1 MGKIKELETSLAN
14 KIAAGEVVE
23 RPSSVVKELLENAID
38 AQATEI
44 NIEVEQS
51 GVSSIRVVDNGT
63 GIAQEDLGLVFHR
76 HATSKIVADDDLF
89 HIRTLGFRG
98 EALASISS
106 VAKVTLKTCTDN
118 ENGHEIYAENGKII
132 HQKPAKAKKGTDIQ
146 VDSLFYNTPARL
158 KYIKSLYTELG
169 KITDIVNRMAMSH
182 PEIRISLVSDG
193 KKLLSTNGS
202 GRTNEVMAEIYGMKV
217 AKDLVHISGDT
228 SDYHLEGFVAK
239 PEHSRSNK
247 HYISIFINGRYIK
260 NFVLNKAIL
269 EGYHTLLTIGRF
281 PICYINIQMDPILVD
296 VNVHPTKLEVRLSK
310 EDQLYDLIVTKIRE
324 AFKDKILI
332 PQNDLNHASKK
343 NKVLETFEQQK
354 INFEKQQSQIGETS
368 APYVHD
374 QKDKN
379 HDVESHKNNLDSTSS
394 TNNESTEV
402 SNELHNHIDDSY
414 LQSQKEVLF
423 DMEQNTSNEYEI
435 SNQQSND
442 IKGTVSQTPHRRVP
456 YMEIV
461 GQVHG
466 TYIIAQNENGMF
478 MIDQH
483 AAQERIKYEYFREK
497 IGEVT
502 NEVQNLLI
510 PLTFHFSKDEQMIID
525 QYKDELDKVGVHLE
539 HFGGHDYIVNSYPVW
554 FPKEEAEE
562 IIKDMI
568 ELVLKHKSVDVKKI
582 REDAAIMMSCKKSIK
597 ANHYLKNNEMADL
610 IDQLREA
617 EDPFTCPHGR
627 PIIIN
632 FSNYELE
639 KLIKTDY
646 KACVVLDM
654 HIGHLKSIMELL
666 KSHSIEC
673 YVHIDLIKGLSHDE
687 FACEYII
694 QQYKPKGIVST
705 KAKVIKKAKMLNTLT
720 IFRVFIIDSQAL
732 TRSIE
737 LIKKVEPDYV
747 EVLPGVASKAVSK
760 IQQETSAS
768 VIAGGL
774 IDEQSEIREAISNG
788 AKYVTTSYEKLW

>member
-1 MGKIKELETSLAN
+1 MGKIKELQTSLAN

-38 AQATEI
+38 AQSTEI

-51 GVSSIRVVDNGT
+51 GVASIRVVDNGT
-63 GIAQEDLGLVFHR
+63 GIEADDLSLVFHR
-76 HATSKIVADDDLF
+76 HATSKLDADDDLF

-106 VAKVTLKTCTDN
+106 VSKVTLRTCTDN
-118 ENGHEIYAENGKII
+118 ESGHEIYAENGEII
-132 HQKPAKAKKGTDIQ
+132 NQKPAKAKKGTDIL
-146 VDSLFYNTPARL
+146 VESLFYNTPARL

-182 PEIRISLVSDG
+182 PDIRISLVSDG
-193 KKLLSTNGS
+193 KTLLKTNGS
-202 GRTNEVMAEIYGMKV
+202 GKTNEVMAEIYGMKV
-217 AKDLVHISGDT
+217 AKDLVHITGDT
-228 SDYHLEGFVAK
+228 SDYHLEGYVAR

-260 NFVLNKAIL
+260 NFVLNKAIV
-269 EGYHTLLTIGRF
+269 EGYHTLLTIGRY

-310 EDQLYDLIVTKIRE
+310 EEQLYDLIVEKIRE

-332 PQNDLNHASKK
+332 PKNDLDTHPKK
-343 NKVLETFEQQK
+343 NKVLNSFEQQK
-354 INFEKQQSQIGETS
+354 LDFERKQNEVQNRPQSSEDERQEDLS
-368 APYVHD
+368 ATTL
-374 QKDKN
+374 DK
-379 HDVESHKNNLDSTSS
+379 VENQNISQVNED
-394 TNNESTEV
+394 NESTLFND
-402 SNELHNHIDDSY
+402 SQYINRNHDDYYFNNQKDILNELDN
-414 LQSQKEVLF
+414 
-423 DMEQNTSNEYEI
+423 QNETLKQEENQNE
-435 SNQQSND
+435 ND
-442 IKGTVSQTPHRRVP
+442 IKGTVSASTRRRVP
-456 YMEIV
+456 YMEVV

-510 PLTFHFSKDEQMIID
+510 PMTFHFSKDEQFIID
-525 QYKDELDKVGVHLE
+525 QYQEELDRVGVHLE

-554 FPKEEAEE
+554 FPKAEAEE

-568 ELVLKHKSVDVKKI
+568 ELVLENKKIDVKKM

-610 IDQLREA
+610 IDQLREM

-639 KLIKTDY
+639 KLFK
-646 KACVVLDM
+646 
-654 HIGHLKSIMELL
+654 
-666 KSHSIEC
+666 
-673 YVHIDLIKGLSHDE
+673 
-687 FACEYII
+687 
-694 QQYKPKGIVST
+694 
-705 KAKVIKKAKMLNTLT
+705 
-720 IFRVFIIDSQAL
+720 RVM
-732 TRSIE
+732 
-737 LIKKVEPDYV
+737 
-747 EVLPGVASKAVSK
+747 
-760 IQQETSAS
+760 
-768 VIAGGL
+768 
-774 IDEQSEIREAISNG
+774 
-788 AKYVTTSYEKLW
+788 

>member
-1 MGKIKELETSLAN
+1 MGKIKELQTSLAN

-38 AQATEI
+38 AKSTEI

-51 GVSSIRVVDNGT
+51 GISSIRVVDNGT
-63 GIAQEDLGLVFHR
+63 GIEQDDLDLVFHR
-76 HATSKIVADDDLF
+76 HATSKLDADDDLF

-106 VAKVTLKTCTDN
+106 VAKVTLKTCTDS
-118 ENGHEIYAENGKII
+118 ENGHEIYAENGEILSR
-132 HQKPAKAKKGTDIQ
+132 KPAKAKKGTDIT
-146 VDSLFYNTPARL
+146 VSSLFYNTPARL

-182 PEIRISLVSDG
+182 PYIRISLISDG
-193 KKLLSTNGS
+193 KTLLKTNGS
-202 GRTNEVMAEIYGMKV
+202 GKTNEVMSEIYGIKV
-217 AKDLVHISGDT
+217 AKDLVHIQGDT

-260 NFVLNKAIL
+260 NFVLNKAII
-269 EGYHTLLTIGRF
+269 EGYHTLLTIGRY
-281 PICYINIQMDPILVD
+281 PICYLNIEMDPILVD

-310 EDQLYDLIVTKIRE
+310 EEQLYQLIVEKIRY
-324 AFKDKILI
+324 AFKDRILI
-332 PQNDLNHASKK
+332 PQNDLDRTPKK
-343 NKVLETFEQQK
+343 NKVLNQFEQQK
-354 INFEKQQSQIGETS
+354 LDFERRQQNSNQ
-368 APYVHD
+368 
-374 QKDKN
+374 DKTN
-379 HDVESHKNNLDSTSS
+379 SHYYGMSESKLQNPNLEKNDLD
-394 TNNESTEV
+394 NNELINESTENFV
-402 SNELHNHIDDSY
+402 HNNKRSDDKDY
-414 LQSQKEVLF
+414 FQIQKEILNDLDNGDASLLNDESTNDSEEVVT
-423 DMEQNTSNEYEI
+423 EQSNNDEASSKTYQTLY
-435 SNQQSND
+435 SKQDNND
-442 IKGTVSQTPHRRVP
+442 IKGKVSNTPSRRVP
-456 YMEIV
+456 YMEVV

-502 NEVQNLLI
+502 NEVQDLLI

-525 QYKDELDKVGVHLE
+525 QYQDELDKVGVHLE

-554 FPKEEAEE
+554 FPKAEAEK
-562 IIKDMI
+562 IIQDMV
-568 ELVLKHKSVDVKKI
+568 ELVLNDKKVNVKKL

-639 KLIKTDY
+639 KLFK
-646 KACVVLDM
+646 
-654 HIGHLKSIMELL
+654 
-666 KSHSIEC
+666 
-673 YVHIDLIKGLSHDE
+673 
-687 FACEYII
+687 
-694 QQYKPKGIVST
+694 
-705 KAKVIKKAKMLNTLT
+705 
-720 IFRVFIIDSQAL
+720 RVM
-732 TRSIE
+732 
-737 LIKKVEPDYV
+737 
-747 EVLPGVASKAVSK
+747 
-760 IQQETSAS
+760 
-768 VIAGGL
+768 
-774 IDEQSEIREAISNG
+774 
-788 AKYVTTSYEKLW
+788 

>member
-1 MGKIKELETSLAN
+1 MGKIKELQTSLAN

-38 AQATEI
+38 AKSTEI

-51 GVSSIRVVDNGT
+51 GISSIRVVDNGT
-63 GIAQEDLGLVFHR
+63 GIEQDDLDLVFHR
-76 HATSKIVADDDLF
+76 HATSKLDADDDLF

-106 VAKVTLKTCTDN
+106 VAKVTLKTCTDS
-118 ENGHEIYAENGKII
+118 ENGHEIYAENGEILSR
-132 HQKPAKAKKGTDIQ
+132 KPAKAKKGTDIT
-146 VDSLFYNTPARL
+146 VSSLFYNTPARL

-182 PEIRISLVSDG
+182 PYIRISLISDG
-193 KKLLSTNGS
+193 KTLLKTNGS
-202 GRTNEVMAEIYGMKV
+202 GKTNEVMSEIYGIKV
-217 AKDLVHISGDT
+217 AKDLVHIQGDT

-260 NFVLNKAIL
+260 NFVLNKAII
-269 EGYHTLLTIGRF
+269 EGYHTLLTIGRY
-281 PICYINIQMDPILVD
+281 PICYLNIEMDPILVD

-310 EDQLYDLIVTKIRE
+310 EEQLYQLIVEKIRY
-324 AFKDKILI
+324 AFKDRILI
-332 PQNDLNHASKK
+332 PQNDLDRTPKK
-343 NKVLETFEQQK
+343 NKVLNQFEQQK
-354 INFEKQQSQIGETS
+354 LDFERRQQNSNQ
-368 APYVHD
+368 
-374 QKDKN
+374 DKTN
-379 HDVESHKNNLDSTSS
+379 SHYYGMSESKLQNPNLEKNDLD
-394 TNNESTEV
+394 NNELINESTENFV
-402 SNELHNHIDDSY
+402 HNNKRSDDKDY
-414 LQSQKEVLF
+414 FQIQKEILNDLDNGDASLLNDESTNDSEEVVT
-423 DMEQNTSNEYEI
+423 EQSNNDEASSKTYQTLY
-435 SNQQSND
+435 SKQDNND
-442 IKGTVSQTPHRRVP
+442 IKGKVSNTPSRRVP
-456 YMEIV
+456 YMEVV

-502 NEVQNLLI
+502 NEVQDLLI

-525 QYKDELDKVGVHLE
+525 QYQDELDKVGFHLE

-554 FPKEEAEE
+554 FPKAEAEE
-562 IIKDMI
+562 IIQDMV
-568 ELVLKHKSVDVKKI
+568 ELVLNDKKVNVKKL

-639 KLIKTDY
+639 KLFK
-646 KACVVLDM
+646 
-654 HIGHLKSIMELL
+654 
-666 KSHSIEC
+666 
-673 YVHIDLIKGLSHDE
+673 
-687 FACEYII
+687 
-694 QQYKPKGIVST
+694 
-705 KAKVIKKAKMLNTLT
+705 
-720 IFRVFIIDSQAL
+720 RVM
-732 TRSIE
+732 
-737 LIKKVEPDYV
+737 
-747 EVLPGVASKAVSK
+747 
-760 IQQETSAS
+760 
-768 VIAGGL
+768 
-774 IDEQSEIREAISNG
+774 
-788 AKYVTTSYEKLW
+788 

>member
-118 ENGHEIYAENGKII
+118 ENGHEIYAEDGKII

-332 PQNDLNHASKK
+332 PQNDLNHAPKK

-423 DMEQNTSNEYEI
+423 DMEQDTSNEYEI
-435 SNQQSND
+435 LNQQSKD

-554 FPKEEAEE
+554 FPKVEAEE

-639 KLIKTDY
+639 KLFK
-646 KACVVLDM
+646 
-654 HIGHLKSIMELL
+654 
-666 KSHSIEC
+666 
-673 YVHIDLIKGLSHDE
+673 
-687 FACEYII
+687 
-694 QQYKPKGIVST
+694 
-705 KAKVIKKAKMLNTLT
+705 
-720 IFRVFIIDSQAL
+720 RVM
-732 TRSIE
+732 
-737 LIKKVEPDYV
+737 
-747 EVLPGVASKAVSK
+747 
-760 IQQETSAS
+760 
-768 VIAGGL
+768 
-774 IDEQSEIREAISNG
+774 
-788 AKYVTTSYEKLW
+788 

>member
-118 ENGHEIYAENGKII
+118 ENGHEIYAEDGKII

-332 PQNDLNHASKK
+332 PQNDLNHAPKK

-368 APYVHD
+368 ASYVHD

-435 SNQQSND
+435 LNQQSND

-639 KLIKTDY
+639 KLFK
-646 KACVVLDM
+646 
-654 HIGHLKSIMELL
+654 
-666 KSHSIEC
+666 
-673 YVHIDLIKGLSHDE
+673 
-687 FACEYII
+687 
-694 QQYKPKGIVST
+694 
-705 KAKVIKKAKMLNTLT
+705 
-720 IFRVFIIDSQAL
+720 RVM
-732 TRSIE
+732 
-737 LIKKVEPDYV
+737 
-747 EVLPGVASKAVSK
+747 
-760 IQQETSAS
+760 
-768 VIAGGL
+768 
-774 IDEQSEIREAISNG
+774 
-788 AKYVTTSYEKLW
+788 

>member
-118 ENGHEIYAENGKII
+118 ENGHEIYAEDGKII

-247 HYISIFINGRYIK
+247 HYISIFINSRYIK
-260 NFVLNKAIL
+260 NFVLNNAIL

-332 PQNDLNHASKK
+332 PQNDLNHAPKK

-402 SNELHNHIDDSY
+402 SNELHNYIDDSY

-639 KLIKTDY
+639 KLFK
-646 KACVVLDM
+646 
-654 HIGHLKSIMELL
+654 
-666 KSHSIEC
+666 
-673 YVHIDLIKGLSHDE
+673 
-687 FACEYII
+687 
-694 QQYKPKGIVST
+694 
-705 KAKVIKKAKMLNTLT
+705 
-720 IFRVFIIDSQAL
+720 RVM
-732 TRSIE
+732 
-737 LIKKVEPDYV
+737 
-747 EVLPGVASKAVSK
+747 
-760 IQQETSAS
+760 
-768 VIAGGL
+768 
-774 IDEQSEIREAISNG
+774 
-788 AKYVTTSYEKLW
+788 

>member
-1 MGKIKELETSLAN
+1 MGKIKELQTSLAN

-38 AQATEI
+38 AQSTEI

-51 GVSSIRVVDNGT
+51 GVASIRVVDNGT
-63 GIAQEDLGLVFHR
+63 GIEADDLSLVFHR
-76 HATSKIVADDDLF
+76 HATSKLDADDDLF

-106 VAKVTLKTCTDN
+106 VSKVTLRTCTDN
-118 ENGHEIYAENGKII
+118 ESGHEIYAENGEII
-132 HQKPAKAKKGTDIQ
+132 NQKPAKAKKGTDIL
-146 VDSLFYNTPARL
+146 VESLFYNTPARL

-182 PEIRISLVSDG
+182 PDIRISLVSDG
-193 KKLLSTNGS
+193 KTLLKTNGS
-202 GRTNEVMAEIYGMKV
+202 GKTNEVMAEIYGMNV
-217 AKDLVHISGDT
+217 AKDLVHITGDT
-228 SDYHLEGFVAK
+228 SDYHLEGYVAR

-260 NFVLNKAIL
+260 NFVLNKAIV
-269 EGYHTLLTIGRF
+269 EGYHTLLTIGRY

-310 EDQLYDLIVTKIRE
+310 EEQLYDLIVEKIRE

-332 PQNDLNHASKK
+332 PKNDLDHHPKK
-343 NKVLETFEQQK
+343 NKVLNSFEQQK
-354 INFEKQQSQIGETS
+354 LDFERKQNEVQNRPQSSEDERQEDLS
-368 APYVHD
+368 AT
-374 QKDKN
+374 KLDK
-379 HDVESHKNNLDSTSS
+379 VENQNISQVNED
-394 TNNESTEV
+394 NESTLFND
-402 SNELHNHIDDSY
+402 SQYINRNHDDYYFNNQKDILNELDNQY
-414 LQSQKEVLF
+414 ETL
-423 DMEQNTSNEYEI
+423 EQEENQNE
-435 SNQQSND
+435 ND
-442 IKGTVSQTPHRRVP
+442 IKGTVSASTRRRVP
-456 YMEIV
+456 YMEVV

-510 PLTFHFSKDEQMIID
+510 PMTFHFSKDEQFIID
-525 QYKDELDKVGVHLE
+525 QYQEELDRVGVHLE

-554 FPKEEAEE
+554 FPKAEAEE

-568 ELVLKHKSVDVKKI
+568 ELVLENKKIDVKKM

-610 IDQLREA
+610 IDQLREM

-639 KLIKTDY
+639 KLFK
-646 KACVVLDM
+646 
-654 HIGHLKSIMELL
+654 
-666 KSHSIEC
+666 
-673 YVHIDLIKGLSHDE
+673 
-687 FACEYII
+687 
-694 QQYKPKGIVST
+694 
-705 KAKVIKKAKMLNTLT
+705 
-720 IFRVFIIDSQAL
+720 RVM
-732 TRSIE
+732 
-737 LIKKVEPDYV
+737 
-747 EVLPGVASKAVSK
+747 
-760 IQQETSAS
+760 
-768 VIAGGL
+768 
-774 IDEQSEIREAISNG
+774 
-788 AKYVTTSYEKLW
+788 

>member
-118 ENGHEIYAENGKII
+118 ENGHEIYAEDGKII

-332 PQNDLNHASKK
+332 PQNDLNHAPKK

-402 SNELHNHIDDSY
+402 TNELQNHIDDSY

-423 DMEQNTSNEYEI
+423 DMEQNTSNEHEI
-435 SNQQSND
+435 LNQQSND

-639 KLIKTDY
+639 KLFK
-646 KACVVLDM
+646 
-654 HIGHLKSIMELL
+654 
-666 KSHSIEC
+666 
-673 YVHIDLIKGLSHDE
+673 
-687 FACEYII
+687 
-694 QQYKPKGIVST
+694 
-705 KAKVIKKAKMLNTLT
+705 
-720 IFRVFIIDSQAL
+720 RVM
-732 TRSIE
+732 
-737 LIKKVEPDYV
+737 
-747 EVLPGVASKAVSK
+747 
-760 IQQETSAS
+760 
-768 VIAGGL
+768 
-774 IDEQSEIREAISNG
+774 
-788 AKYVTTSYEKLW
+788 

>member
-228 SDYHLEGFVAK
+228 CDYHLEGFVAK

-639 KLIKTDY
+639 KLFK
-646 KACVVLDM
+646 
-654 HIGHLKSIMELL
+654 
-666 KSHSIEC
+666 
-673 YVHIDLIKGLSHDE
+673 
-687 FACEYII
+687 
-694 QQYKPKGIVST
+694 
-705 KAKVIKKAKMLNTLT
+705 
-720 IFRVFIIDSQAL
+720 RVM
-732 TRSIE
+732 
-737 LIKKVEPDYV
+737 
-747 EVLPGVASKAVSK
+747 
-760 IQQETSAS
+760 
-768 VIAGGL
+768 
-774 IDEQSEIREAISNG
+774 
-788 AKYVTTSYEKLW
+788 

>member
-1 MGKIKELETSLAN
+1 MGKIKELQTSLAN

-38 AQATEI
+38 AKSTEI

-51 GVSSIRVVDNGT
+51 GISSIRVVDNGT
-63 GIAQEDLGLVFHR
+63 GIEQDDLDLVFHR
-76 HATSKIVADDDLF
+76 HATSKLDADDDLF

-106 VAKVTLKTCTDN
+106 VAKVTLKTCTDS
-118 ENGHEIYAENGKII
+118 ENGHEIYAENGEILSR
-132 HQKPAKAKKGTDIQ
+132 KPAKAKKGTDIT
-146 VDSLFYNTPARL
+146 VSSLFYNTPARL

-182 PEIRISLVSDG
+182 PDIRISLISDG
-193 KKLLSTNGS
+193 KTLLKTNGS
-202 GRTNEVMAEIYGMKV
+202 GKTNEVMSEIYGIKV
-217 AKDLVHISGDT
+217 AKDLVHIQGDT

-260 NFVLNKAIL
+260 NFVLNKAII
-269 EGYHTLLTIGRF
+269 EGYHTLLTIGRY
-281 PICYINIQMDPILVD
+281 PICYLNIEMDPILVD

-310 EDQLYDLIVTKIRE
+310 EEQLYQLIVEKIRY
-324 AFKDKILI
+324 AFKDRILI
-332 PQNDLNHASKK
+332 PQNDLDRTPKK
-343 NKVLETFEQQK
+343 NKVLNQFEQQK
-354 INFEKQQSQIGETS
+354 LDFERRQRNSNQDKTNSQYYDMS
-368 APYVHD
+368 
-374 QKDKN
+374 
-379 HDVESHKNNLDSTSS
+379 ESEVQNPNLD
-394 TNNESTEV
+394 NNELINESTENFV
-402 SNELHNHIDDSY
+402 HNNKRSDDKDY
-414 LQSQKEVLF
+414 FQIQKEILNDLDNGDASLLNDESTNDSEEVVT
-423 DMEQNTSNEYEI
+423 EQSNNDEASSKTYQTLY
-435 SNQQSND
+435 SKQDNND
-442 IKGTVSQTPHRRVP
+442 IKGKVSNTPSRRVP
-456 YMEIV
+456 YMEVV

-502 NEVQNLLI
+502 NEVQDLLI

-525 QYKDELDKVGVHLE
+525 QYQDELDKVGVHLE

-554 FPKEEAEE
+554 FPKAEAEE
-562 IIKDMI
+562 IIQDMV
-568 ELVLKHKSVDVKKI
+568 ELVLNDKKVNVKKM

-639 KLIKTDY
+639 KLFK
-646 KACVVLDM
+646 
-654 HIGHLKSIMELL
+654 
-666 KSHSIEC
+666 
-673 YVHIDLIKGLSHDE
+673 
-687 FACEYII
+687 
-694 QQYKPKGIVST
+694 
-705 KAKVIKKAKMLNTLT
+705 
-720 IFRVFIIDSQAL
+720 RVM
-732 TRSIE
+732 
-737 LIKKVEPDYV
+737 
-747 EVLPGVASKAVSK
+747 
-760 IQQETSAS
+760 
-768 VIAGGL
+768 
-774 IDEQSEIREAISNG
+774 
-788 AKYVTTSYEKLW
+788 

>member
-106 VAKVTLKTCTDN
+106 VAKVTLKTCTGN

-639 KLIKTDY
+639 KLFK
-646 KACVVLDM
+646 
-654 HIGHLKSIMELL
+654 
-666 KSHSIEC
+666 
-673 YVHIDLIKGLSHDE
+673 
-687 FACEYII
+687 
-694 QQYKPKGIVST
+694 
-705 KAKVIKKAKMLNTLT
+705 
-720 IFRVFIIDSQAL
+720 RVM
-732 TRSIE
+732 
-737 LIKKVEPDYV
+737 
-747 EVLPGVASKAVSK
+747 
-760 IQQETSAS
+760 
-768 VIAGGL
+768 
-774 IDEQSEIREAISNG
+774 
-788 AKYVTTSYEKLW
+788 

>member
-118 ENGHEIYAENGKII
+118 ENGHEIYAEDGKII

-182 PEIRISLVSDG
+182 PEIRISLVSDS

-332 PQNDLNHASKK
+332 PQNDLNHAPKK

-402 SNELHNHIDDSY
+402 SNELHNYIDDSY

-639 KLIKTDY
+639 KLFK
-646 KACVVLDM
+646 
-654 HIGHLKSIMELL
+654 
-666 KSHSIEC
+666 
-673 YVHIDLIKGLSHDE
+673 
-687 FACEYII
+687 
-694 QQYKPKGIVST
+694 
-705 KAKVIKKAKMLNTLT
+705 
-720 IFRVFIIDSQAL
+720 RVM
-732 TRSIE
+732 
-737 LIKKVEPDYV
+737 
-747 EVLPGVASKAVSK
+747 
-760 IQQETSAS
+760 
-768 VIAGGL
+768 
-774 IDEQSEIREAISNG
+774 
-788 AKYVTTSYEKLW
+788 

>member
-1 MGKIKELETSLAN
+1 MGKIKELQTSLAN

-23 RPSSVVKELLENAID
+23 RPGSVVKELLENAID

-51 GVSSIRVVDNGT
+51 GVASIRVVDNGT
-63 GIAQEDLGLVFHR
+63 GIEIDDLDLVFHR
-76 HATSKIVADDDLF
+76 HATSKLDADDDLF

-106 VAKVTLKTCTDN
+106 VSKVTLKTCTDN
-118 ENGHEIYAENGKII
+118 QEGQEIYVENGEVLNR
-132 HQKPAKAKKGTDIQ
+132 KPAKAKRGTDIL
-146 VDSLFYNTPARL
+146 VESLFYNTPARL

-182 PEIRISLVSDG
+182 PDIRISLVSDG
-193 KKLLSTNGS
+193 KTVIKTNGS

-217 AKDLVHISGDT
+217 AKDLVHVTGDT
-228 SDYHLEGFVAK
+228 SDYHLDAYFAK

-260 NFVLNKAIL
+260 NFLLNKAIL
-269 EGYHTLLTIGRF
+269 EGYHTLLMVGRY
-281 PICYINIQMDPILVD
+281 PICYINIEMDPILVD

-310 EDQLYDLIVTKIRE
+310 EDQLFELIVNKIRE
-324 AFKDKILI
+324 AFKDRILI
-332 PQNDLNHASKK
+332 PQNDMDKMTKK
-343 NKVLETFEQQK
+343 NKVLNQFEQQK
-354 INFEKQQSQIGETS
+354 MDFEKRQQQNNFEQNIEQTADSNMHNENDTSVENEASYINQHDGEQNRIQESQNDYKKIQNELLYDFETTNS
-368 APYVHD
+368 
-374 QKDKN
+374 
-379 HDVESHKNNLDSTSS
+379 DSTD
-394 TNNESTEV
+394 NEV
-402 SNELHNHIDDSY
+402 SVEDNSDE
-414 LQSQKEVLF
+414 
-423 DMEQNTSNEYEI
+423 
-435 SNQQSND
+435 D
-442 IKGTVSQTPHRRVP
+442 IKGRVSASPTRRIP

-497 IGEVT
+497 IGDVV
-502 NEVQNLLI
+502 NESQNLLI
-510 PLTFHFSKDEQMIID
+510 PLTFHFSKDELMIIN

-539 HFGGHDYIVNSYPVW
+539 PFGGHDYIVDSYPVW

-568 ELVLKHKSVDVKKI
+568 EYVLEHKKVDVRKI
-582 REDAAIMMSCKKSIK
+582 REEAAIMMSCKKSIK

-610 IDQLREA
+610 VNQLRET

-639 KLIKTDY
+639 RLFKR
-646 KACVVLDM
+646 
-654 HIGHLKSIMELL
+654 
-666 KSHSIEC
+666 
-673 YVHIDLIKGLSHDE
+673 
-687 FACEYII
+687 
-694 QQYKPKGIVST
+694 IV
-705 KAKVIKKAKMLNTLT
+705 
-720 IFRVFIIDSQAL
+720 
-732 TRSIE
+732 
-737 LIKKVEPDYV
+737 
-747 EVLPGVASKAVSK
+747 
-760 IQQETSAS
+760 
-768 VIAGGL
+768 
-774 IDEQSEIREAISNG
+774 
-788 AKYVTTSYEKLW
+788 

>member
-118 ENGHEIYAENGKII
+118 ENGHEIYAEDGKII

-332 PQNDLNHASKK
+332 PQNDLNHAPKK

-379 HDVESHKNNLDSTSS
+379 HDVESHKNKLDSTSS

-525 QYKDELDKVGVHLE
+525 QYKYELDKVGVHLE

-639 KLIKTDY
+639 KLFK
-646 KACVVLDM
+646 
-654 HIGHLKSIMELL
+654 
-666 KSHSIEC
+666 
-673 YVHIDLIKGLSHDE
+673 
-687 FACEYII
+687 
-694 QQYKPKGIVST
+694 
-705 KAKVIKKAKMLNTLT
+705 
-720 IFRVFIIDSQAL
+720 RVM
-732 TRSIE
+732 
-737 LIKKVEPDYV
+737 
-747 EVLPGVASKAVSK
+747 
-760 IQQETSAS
+760 
-768 VIAGGL
+768 
-774 IDEQSEIREAISNG
+774 
-788 AKYVTTSYEKLW
+788 

>member
-627 PIIIN
+627 PIIIKY
-632 FSNYELE
+632 SNYELE
-639 KLIKTDY
+639 KLFKR
-646 KACVVLDM
+646 
-654 HIGHLKSIMELL
+654 
-666 KSHSIEC
+666 
-673 YVHIDLIKGLSHDE
+673 
-687 FACEYII
+687 
-694 QQYKPKGIVST
+694 
-705 KAKVIKKAKMLNTLT
+705 VI
-720 IFRVFIIDSQAL
+720 
-732 TRSIE
+732 
-737 LIKKVEPDYV
+737 
-747 EVLPGVASKAVSK
+747 
-760 IQQETSAS
+760 
-768 VIAGGL
+768 
-774 IDEQSEIREAISNG
+774 
-788 AKYVTTSYEKLW
+788 

>member
-1 MGKIKELETSLAN
+1 MGKIKELQTSLAN

-38 AQATEI
+38 AQSTEI

-51 GVSSIRVVDNGT
+51 GVASIRVVDNGT
-63 GIAQEDLGLVFHR
+63 GIEADDLSLVFHR
-76 HATSKIVADDDLF
+76 HATSKLDADDDLF

-106 VAKVTLKTCTDN
+106 VSKVTLRTCTDN
-118 ENGHEIYAENGKII
+118 ESGHEIYAENGEII
-132 HQKPAKAKKGTDIQ
+132 NQKPAKAKKGTDIL
-146 VDSLFYNTPARL
+146 VESLFYNTPARL

-182 PEIRISLVSDG
+182 PDIRISLVSDG
-193 KKLLSTNGS
+193 KTLLKTNGS
-202 GRTNEVMAEIYGMKV
+202 GKTNEVMAEIYGMKV
-217 AKDLVHISGDT
+217 AKDLVHITGDT
-228 SDYHLEGFVAK
+228 SDYHLEGYVAR

-260 NFVLNKAIL
+260 NFVLNKAIV
-269 EGYHTLLTIGRF
+269 EGYHTLLTIGRY

-310 EDQLYDLIVTKIRE
+310 EEQLYDLIVEKIRE

-332 PQNDLNHASKK
+332 PKNDLDHLPKK
-343 NKVLETFEQQK
+343 NKVLNSFEQQK
-354 INFEKQQSQIGETS
+354 LDFERKQNEVQNRTQSSEDERQEDLS
-368 APYVHD
+368 ATTL
-374 QKDKN
+374 DK
-379 HDVESHKNNLDSTSS
+379 VENQNISQVNED
-394 TNNESTEV
+394 NESTLFND
-402 SNELHNHIDDSY
+402 SQYINRNHDDYYFNNQKDILNELDNQNET
-414 LQSQKEVLF
+414 L
-423 DMEQNTSNEYEI
+423 EQEENQNE
-435 SNQQSND
+435 ND
-442 IKGTVSQTPHRRVP
+442 IKGTVSASTRRRVP
-456 YMEIV
+456 YMEVV

-510 PLTFHFSKDEQMIID
+510 PMTFHFSKDEQFIID
-525 QYKDELDKVGVHLE
+525 QYQEELDRVGVHLE

-554 FPKEEAEE
+554 FPKAEAEE

-568 ELVLKHKSVDVKKI
+568 ELVLENKKIDVKKM

-610 IDQLREA
+610 IDQLREM

-639 KLIKTDY
+639 KLFK
-646 KACVVLDM
+646 
-654 HIGHLKSIMELL
+654 
-666 KSHSIEC
+666 
-673 YVHIDLIKGLSHDE
+673 
-687 FACEYII
+687 
-694 QQYKPKGIVST
+694 
-705 KAKVIKKAKMLNTLT
+705 
-720 IFRVFIIDSQAL
+720 RVM
-732 TRSIE
+732 
-737 LIKKVEPDYV
+737 
-747 EVLPGVASKAVSK
+747 
-760 IQQETSAS
+760 
-768 VIAGGL
+768 
-774 IDEQSEIREAISNG
+774 
-788 AKYVTTSYEKLW
+788 

>member
-1 MGKIKELETSLAN
+1 MGKIKELQTSLAN

-38 AQATEI
+38 ADATEI

-51 GVSSIRVVDNGT
+51 GISSIRVVDNGS
-63 GIAQEDLGLVFHR
+63 GIEQDDLALVFHR
-76 HATSKIVADDDLF
+76 HATSKLDADDDLF

-118 ENGHEIYAENGKII
+118 ENGHEVYAENGVII
-132 HQKPAKAKKGTDIQ
+132 NQKPAKAKKGTDIL
-146 VDSLFYNTPARL
+146 VESLFYNTPARL

-182 PEIRISLVSDG
+182 PNIRISLVSDG
-193 KKLLSTNGS
+193 KTLISTNGS
-202 GRTNEVMAEIYGMKV
+202 RRTNEVMAEIYGMKV
-217 AKDLVHISGDT
+217 AKDLVHISGNT

-239 PEHSRSNK
+239 PEHSRSNR

-260 NFVLNKAIL
+260 NFVLNKAIQ

-310 EDQLYDLIVTKIRE
+310 EEQLYELIVNKIRE
-324 AFKDKILI
+324 AFKDRILI
-332 PQNDLNHASKK
+332 PQNDLDHSSKK
-343 NKVLETFEQQK
+343 NKVLEIFEQQK
-354 INFEKQQSQIGETS
+354 MDFEKKNASATGQDTSKYRFSQGQSTSDKKDLEVNESLNEDVYETAS
-368 APYVHD
+368 ENDYSHSEVSQYIQRTNED
-374 QKDKN
+374 NYFQNQKDI
-379 HDVESHKNNLDSTSS
+379 L
-394 TNNESTEV
+394 NEMEIEALRNDDF
-402 SNELHNHIDDSY
+402 SNDE
-414 LQSQKEVLF
+414 
-423 DMEQNTSNEYEI
+423 
-435 SNQQSND
+435 ND
-442 IKGTVSQTPHRRVP
+442 IKGTVSKTPNRRVP
-456 YMEIV
+456 YMEVV

-483 AAQERIKYEYFREK
+483 AAQERIKYEYFRDK
-497 IGEVT
+497 IDEVS

-525 QYKDELDKVGVHLE
+525 QYKEELDKVGVHLE

-554 FPKEEAEE
+554 FPKRETEE

-568 ELVLKHKSVDVKKI
+568 ELVLKHKKVDVRKM

-627 PIIIN
+627 PIIL
-632 FSNYELE
+632 S
-639 KLIKTDY
+639 LI
-646 KACVVLDM
+646 
-654 HIGHLKSIMELL
+654 HI
-666 KSHSIEC
+666 
-673 YVHIDLIKGLSHDE
+673 
-687 FACEYII
+687 
-694 QQYKPKGIVST
+694 
-705 KAKVIKKAKMLNTLT
+705 
-720 IFRVFIIDSQAL
+720 
-732 TRSIE
+732 
-737 LIKKVEPDYV
+737 
-747 EVLPGVASKAVSK
+747 
-760 IQQETSAS
+760 
-768 VIAGGL
+768 
-774 IDEQSEIREAISNG
+774 
-788 AKYVTTSYEKLW
+788 

>member
-368 APYVHD
+368 ASYVHD

-639 KLIKTDY
+639 KLFK
-646 KACVVLDM
+646 
-654 HIGHLKSIMELL
+654 
-666 KSHSIEC
+666 
-673 YVHIDLIKGLSHDE
+673 
-687 FACEYII
+687 
-694 QQYKPKGIVST
+694 
-705 KAKVIKKAKMLNTLT
+705 
-720 IFRVFIIDSQAL
+720 RVM
-732 TRSIE
+732 
-737 LIKKVEPDYV
+737 
-747 EVLPGVASKAVSK
+747 
-760 IQQETSAS
+760 
-768 VIAGGL
+768 
-774 IDEQSEIREAISNG
+774 
-788 AKYVTTSYEKLW
+788 

>member
-118 ENGHEIYAENGKII
+118 ENGHEIYAGNGKII

-639 KLIKTDY
+639 KLFK
-646 KACVVLDM
+646 
-654 HIGHLKSIMELL
+654 
-666 KSHSIEC
+666 
-673 YVHIDLIKGLSHDE
+673 
-687 FACEYII
+687 
-694 QQYKPKGIVST
+694 
-705 KAKVIKKAKMLNTLT
+705 
-720 IFRVFIIDSQAL
+720 RVM
-732 TRSIE
+732 
-737 LIKKVEPDYV
+737 
-747 EVLPGVASKAVSK
+747 
-760 IQQETSAS
+760 
-768 VIAGGL
+768 
-774 IDEQSEIREAISNG
+774 
-788 AKYVTTSYEKLW
+788 